1 MKRNEAKTEKEMRQG
16 QKRQQ
21 EMIARVR
28 KTSEARKKKQ
38 QKKLKKENKAEGKR
52 NNLKKTEK

>member
-21 EMIARVR
+21 EMTARVR
-28 KTSEARKKKQ
+28 KTSEASKKKQ
-38 QKKLKKENKAEGKR
+38 HKKLKS
-52 NNLKKTEK
+52 